1 MPVLLMRLAA
11 PMQSWGS
18 SSRFTR
24 RETEMCPTK
33 SGVIGM
39 VAAALGVKRDESL
52 ERFMGLRFGVRIDQP
67 GTLMS
72 DFQTARMDNG
82 DMLPLSRRYY
92 LQDAVFLVALES
104 ADGEE
109 LESYRQALAAPYYQL
124 FLGRRSCPPDGP
136 IQTWLTDEGLEDA
149 LRHAPWRAS
158 ERYQRSVLRRGGLGN
173 LRMLSIVVEPTV
185 EEGTANGFVDELR
198 DQPVSFDPRRR
209 DWTLRRYMRL
219 GGGIPP
225 QPTVHIDVADGEPSG
240 PSGSSEE
247 RESGEVRNTAFDDD
261 MFFETVSGVDT
272 GADTEEL

>member
-24 RETEMCPTK
+24 RETETCPTK

-39 VAAALGVKRDESL
+39 VAAALGIKRDESL

-92 LQDAVFLVALES
+92 LQDAVFLAALES
-104 ADGEE
+104 TDRKE

-136 IQTWLTDEGLEDA
+136 IQTWLTDEGLEDS

-173 LRMLSIVVEPTV
+173 PRMLSIVVEPTV
-185 EEGTANGFVDELR
+185 EEGAVNGFVDELR

-219 GGGIPP
+219 DSGIPP
-225 QPTVHIDVADGEPSG
+225 QPTVDIDVVNDGSFEEQE
-240 PSGSSEE
+240 SEE
-247 RESGEVRNTAFDDD
+247 GQNTAFDDD
-261 MFFETVSGVDT
+261 MFFETVSGVDK